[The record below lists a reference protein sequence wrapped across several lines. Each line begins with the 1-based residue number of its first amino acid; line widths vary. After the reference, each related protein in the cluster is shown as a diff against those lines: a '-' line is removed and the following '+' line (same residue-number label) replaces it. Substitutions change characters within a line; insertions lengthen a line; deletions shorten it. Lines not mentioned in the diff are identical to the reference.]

1 MAATSPTVREIL
13 DHSHVSSLPDALKK
27 IKIGEYI
34 AGQIPR
40 WVSKTGLDSSA
51 TQIHY
56 ADDGTTP
63 QPFQVHA
70 VTLGD
75 NTPLAIVAGGVGAG
89 EVGVAYD
96 SDGVPT
102 FTFAAAQTSYKVKGC
117 PLPTDWGT
125 ILAAGLG

>member
-1 MAATSPTVREIL
+1 MAATIPTVREIL
-13 DHSHVSSLPDALKK
+13 DHCHISSLPDGLKK
-27 IKIGEYI
+27 IKLGELI
-34 AGQIPR
+34 ADLIPR
-40 WVSKTGLDSSA
+40 WVSKTGLTDSA

-56 ADDGTTP
+56 ADDGTTK
-63 QPFQVHA
+63 QPFIVLA
-70 VTLGD
+70 VNLGD

-102 FTFAAAQTSYKVKGC
+102 FTFAASQTSYKVNGC
-117 PLPTDWGT
+117 PLPKNWST